1 MEHIVS
7 VLALVVSVV
16 KTALMWLNYK
26 DCKKQKNT
34 DNDK

>member
-1 MEHIVS
+1 MEYIVS

-16 KTALMWLNYK
+16 KTALMWLNYR
-26 DCKKQKNT
+26 DCKKHKDT